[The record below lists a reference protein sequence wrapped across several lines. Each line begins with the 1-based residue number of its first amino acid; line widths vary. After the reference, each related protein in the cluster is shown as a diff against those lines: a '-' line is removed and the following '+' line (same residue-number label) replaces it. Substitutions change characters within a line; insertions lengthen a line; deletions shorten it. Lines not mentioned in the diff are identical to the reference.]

1 MTSKLP
7 FGPKLYGRG
16 IIHIV
21 THGHTQAVEKPA
33 EITDAL
39 WDVLKS
45 CWSHSPDDRATM
57 ASVQSALAIL

>member
-16 IIHIV
+16 ILHIV
-21 THGHTQAVEKPA
+21 THGHTVDKPA
-33 EITDAL
+33 EIADAL
-39 WDVLKS
+39 WDILKS

-57 ASVQSALAIL
+57 ATVESALTIL